1 MFDIGGLKLNLD
13 SSIHDLPGGS
23 LHLALIRV
31 CQCSFFLYF
40 SRAMVDASFL
50 KDLCIIV
57 IGNSINRSLT
67 SHTLF
72 SFLKISFI
80 WDFNFV
86 YIENKI
92 SSFSLVLYKNQFKR
106 INFVTV
112 TLV

>member
-1 MFDIGGLKLNLD
+1 
-13 SSIHDLPGGS
+13 
-23 LHLALIRV
+23 
-31 CQCSFFLYF
+31 
-40 SRAMVDASFL
+40 MVDASFL

-57 IGNSINRSLT
+57 IGNSIKRSLT
-67 SHTLF
+67 GHILF
-72 SFLKISFI
+72 SFLKISLI

>member
-1 MFDIGGLKLNLD
+1 
-13 SSIHDLPGGS
+13 
-23 LHLALIRV
+23 
-31 CQCSFFLYF
+31 
-40 SRAMVDASFL
+40 MVDASFL

-67 SHTLF
+67 SHILF
-72 SFLKISFI
+72 SFLKISLI

>member
-1 MFDIGGLKLNLD
+1 
-13 SSIHDLPGGS
+13 
-23 LHLALIRV
+23 
-31 CQCSFFLYF
+31 
-40 SRAMVDASFL
+40 MVDASFL
-50 KDLCIIV
+50 KDLRIIV

-67 SHTLF
+67 GHILPYSAF
-72 SFLKISFI
+72 EKISLI

-92 SSFSLVLYKNQFKR
+92 SSISLVLYKNQFKR

>member
-1 MFDIGGLKLNLD
+1 M
-13 SSIHDLPGGS
+13 
-23 LHLALIRV
+23 ALIRV

-50 KDLCIIV
+50 KDLPIIV

-67 SHTLF
+67 GHILLSLI
-72 SFLKISFI
+72 LKISLI

-92 SSFSLVLYKNQFKR
+92 SIFSLIVYKNQFK
-106 INFVTV
+106 
-112 TLV
+112 